1 MPTGN
6 PPTRH
11 LVPFE
16 SRKALSKVKRVRD
29 IIRAEAE
36 EIYRDY
42 RAALKLAVAAG
53 QYEAALKGYAWLVGH
68 APADEEGVRMV
79 DSDVDKQ
86 AEAKG
91 QSGPVIQIGFSL
103 GGIDQKKLP
112 EAAIIDVRNSDSE
125 E

>member
-1 MPTGN
+1 MPSGN
-6 PPTRH
+6 PPTQH
-11 LVPFE
+11 IVPFE

-79 DSDVDKQ
+79 DGDVDKQ
-86 AEAKG
+86 VGEKDHKG
-91 QSGPVIQIGFSL
+91 PLIQIGIAVTPSQKSL
-103 GGIDQKKLP
+103 PISI
-112 EAAIIDVRNSDSE
+112 EAIDSE
-125 E
+125 SD

>member
-29 IIRAEAE
+29 LIREEAE
-36 EIYRDY
+36 SIYREY

-53 QYEAALKGYAWLVGH
+53 QYEAALKGYAWLSGH
-68 APADEEGVRMV
+68 VPADEDGVRMV
-79 DSDVDKQ
+79 DGDVDKQ
-86 AEAKG
+86 QEVKG
-91 QSGPVIQIGFSL
+91 QNGPVIQIGFSL

-112 EAAIIDVRNSDSE
+112 EVAIIDVRDTSTE

>member
-1 MPTGN
+1 MPSGN

-36 EIYRDY
+36 DIYRDY

-79 DSDVDKQ
+79 DGDVDKQ
-86 AEAKG
+86 VGEKG
-91 QSGPVIQIGFSL
+91 RTGPLIQIGIAVTPNQKSL
-103 GGIDQKKLP
+103 PVSI
-112 EAAIIDVRNSDSE
+112 EAIHSESD
-125 E
+125 

>member
-1 MPTGN
+1 MPIGN
-6 PPTRH
+6 PPTRYI
-11 LVPFE
+11 VPFE
-16 SRKALSKVKRVRD
+16 QKKTLSKVKRVRD

-79 DSDVDKQ
+79 DADVDKQ
-86 AEAKG
+86 AEEKG
-91 QSGPVIQIGFSL
+91 HTGPIINIGIKLGALEKPKELPQVIE
-103 GGIDQKKLP
+103 ID
-112 EAAIIDVRNSDSE
+112 DRNSQ
-125 E
+125 